1 MIKLYFNIFLD
12 RLWFLRPIRDQTVLK
27 QRHDA
32 VSFFITPRNM
42 EVVSALSDNLKY
54 VRDIE
59 VDRNYR
65 WLKVK
70 TILYL
75 WYDIDIKMA
84 KSKHDSDI
92 TGVKLSSMS
101 VVLVL
106 IKQPIGQF

>member
-65 WLKVK
+65 
-70 TILYL
+70 
-75 WYDIDIKMA
+75 
-84 KSKHDSDI
+84 
-92 TGVKLSSMS
+92 
-101 VVLVL
+101 
-106 IKQPIGQF
+106 